1 MKKSFD
7 SILKQIYRAANF
19 CPNGIA
25 VEFYSGFDGKSNVVL
40 KYKTLLSMA
49 LTFATNL
56 PSSGKYVGLDASR
69 RSPEFII
76 GLLGLMIAKKA
87 FVPID
92 LDSWPKSRIDN
103 LREKLDIDLI
113 LTEKSIKEL
122 SSPYPKSL
130 DHFSVL
136 DFNNEDDLAY
146 CICTSGSTG
155 DPKCIQVSH
164 GGIPNLAENQRK
176 IFESNFHSRFLW
188 ILSPVFDGS
197 LSDIFVALSSG
208 SAIVIDDSYEPS
220 KLFSTLESRN
230 ISIVDAPP
238 SLLLAMLGG
247 GDDLPSCVKT
257 IVVGGEQL
265 SEDVVRKYSKKCRVV
280 NVYGPTEAT
289 ICTSA
294 KVYDSSNSDDPI
306 TIGTQFDGVDYKLY
320 DQSKSISEL
329 LIGGR
334 QLALGYAGDEK
345 LTNEKFQR
353 DIYGKRW
360 FKTGDLVEKLPNGEW
375 KFIGRNDRQF
385 KVHGK
390 LVAPEEIEAAFA
402 KIGLSAAVV
411 EVDGKIKAVIEDQK
425 LGNGIPFVKNSIFF
439 EDILKNHLRDIIP
452 EWMIPTS
459 IKKVKKLKRL
469 SSGKIDYKD
478 ARDAVNHKDDEV
490 SKADSS
496 QISCSSIEKKIQTM
510 MKDIL
515 KLDFLPEKTK
525 SFIKDLG
532 ADSIQQIMLSLR
544 IKKEFGLQLG
554 CTDLTTNDSPSKLAE
569 LIESRIYC
577 GEAASAE
584 DLLAKAR
591 KIESRI
597 PESRPT
603 TKRDV
608 ILVTG
613 AAGFLG
619 SHVLKELLNSLD
631 EDENIVCIV
640 KAEDDW
646 GAKLKIN
653 QALDR
658 VGISKRAKND
668 AELKMTDLAGDLSSE
683 KFGLNDEKYQYL
695 CNHTKLVY
703 HIAGE
708 VNDWKAAEDLA
719 KSNIETTIKIIDFC
733 KTGTAREAKLIF
745 ASTLSV
751 FVSRADLPVGYRC
764 REIPLD
770 SDGIVVGGYAQS
782 KWIAEK
788 IVSDLMPEDSKI
800 LRYGLLTEPRWNPM
814 SFGKNTLSMFFR
826 GAIKLG
832 CLPDLP
838 KTHLAV
844 DLTPVDFAAKAT
856 VRSASSRNKIF
867 HIHAGMQINYGL
879 LEKNL
884 GLEKCS
890 FTSWKEK
897 CMEKLDDEDVLACYE
912 ALSREDGNRFGPF
925 DLFQSTDVI
934 FDRNNMLGL
943 FTDNENATFLK
954 NEYLDQILR
963 VGKDKKIW

>member
-1 MKKSFD
+1 MEKSFD

-220 KLFSTLESRN
+220 KLFRTLESRN

-280 NVYGPTEAT
+280 NVYGPT

-425 LGNGIPFVKNSIFF
+425 LGNSIPFARNSVFF

-490 SKADSS
+490 SKVDSS
-496 QISCSSIEKKIQTM
+496 QASYSSTEKKIQMM

-515 KLDFLPEKTK
+515 KLDVLPEKTK
-525 SFIKDLG
+525 SFTKDLG

-544 IKKEFGLQLG
+544 IKKEFGLQLCSSNFIENNTIKKIASFIERRLHG
-554 CTDLTTNDSPSKLAE
+554 GEAKQASTLA
-569 LIESRIYC
+569 
-577 GEAASAE
+577 GEAAS
-584 DLLAKAR
+584 
-591 KIESRI
+591 IESTI
-597 PESRPT
+597 MKYS
-603 TKRDV
+603 KKKSA
-608 ILVTG
+608 ILITG
-613 AAGFLG
+613 GAGFLG
-619 SHVLKELLNSLD
+619 SHVIKEVLHSLKNGEP
-631 EDENIVCIV
+631 VFCIV
-640 KAEDDW
+640 RAEDLW
-646 GAKLKIN
+646 TATTKIVD
-653 QALDR
+653 AVYKVSTGMTREDIELRLDC
-658 VGISKRAKND
+658 
-668 AELKMTDLAGDLSSE
+668 LAGDLSKE
-683 KFGLNDEKYQYL
+683 HFGLDL
-695 CNHTKLVY
+695 CEYTSLCDNVRLVY

-708 VNDWKAAEDLA
+708 VNDWKTASELAA
-719 KSNIETTIKIIDFC
+719 SNVKATANVVKFC
-733 KTGTAREAKLIF
+733 KVDGDAELVF

-751 FVSRADLPVGYRC
+751 FVSRADLPAGYRC

-788 IVSDLMPEDSKI
+788 IVSDLMPENSKI

-826 GAIKLG
+826 GAVKLG

-867 HIHAGMQINYGL
+867 HIHAGMQVNYGL

-890 FTSWKEK
+890 FISWKEK
-897 CMEKLDDEDVLACYE
+897 CMEKIDDEDVLACYE

-934 FDRNNMLGL
+934 FDRNNMLDL
-943 FTDNENATFLK
+943 FTDNENAAFLK